1 MRYYT
6 AKNQESGWR
15 RPEVPCSSCGTC
27 QRRPVAARS
36 TFMRSE
42 EIDRERAMSGWNPY
56 YGEEEE
62 TMPERME
69 PGMPDR
75 MNQGMESGMPH
86 RMNQEMEPGMP
97 DRMRQGMAPGMQN
110 RMTPGMGPEMAPG
123 QPGQMNR
130 EMMPERMN
138 SGIGPEMAPGQPEQ
152 MDRDMMPERMNP
164 GIGPEMMP
172 EQMMPHTTE
181 RTTEIMQPYFMQPDY
196 AQVLE
201 EQKMAERD
209 LRMLQS
215 MYPEAA
221 KLLLPYIE
229 EECDKMEYEGSTM
242 YDEYPDPT
250 TIQRL
255 EQRIYEQ
262 TKDQLPEV
270 MVQTDQPQ
278 EQEDILS
285 MQYQGNRRRRG
296 DRSWPNDLIRILL
309 LQEMHHRR
317 CRHRGCRRGR
327 L

>member
-6 AKNQESGWR
+6 DKNQESGWR
-15 RPEVPCSSCGTC
+15 RPEAPCSSCGTC

-62 TMPERME
+62 TMPERM
-69 PGMPDR
+69 
-75 MNQGMESGMPH
+75 
-86 RMNQEMEPGMP
+86 
-97 DRMRQGMAPGMQN
+97 
-110 RMTPGMGPEMAPG
+110 
-123 QPGQMNR
+123 
-130 EMMPERMN
+130 
-138 SGIGPEMAPGQPEQ
+138 
-152 MDRDMMPERMNP
+152 NP

-172 EQMMPHTTE
+172 EQMMPRTTE

-285 MQYQGNRRRRG
+285 MQYQGNRRGRG
-296 DRSWPNDLIRILL
+296 GRSWPNDLIRILL

>member
-42 EIDRERAMSGWNPY
+42 EIERERAMSGWNPY

-62 TMPERME
+62 TMPERM
-69 PGMPDR
+69 
-75 MNQGMESGMPH
+75 
-86 RMNQEMEPGMP
+86 
-97 DRMRQGMAPGMQN
+97 
-110 RMTPGMGPEMAPG
+110 TPG
-123 QPGQMNR
+123 
-130 EMMPERMN
+130 MPERMN
-138 SGIGPEMAPGQPEQ
+138 QEMAPGQPEQ
-152 MDRDMMPERMNP
+152 MNRDMMPERMNP
-164 GIGPEMMP
+164 GIGPEMEPGMPEQMNRDMMPARMNSGIGPEMMPGQP
-172 EQMMPHTTE
+172 EQMMPRTTE
-181 RTTEIMQPYFMQPDY
+181 HTTEIMQPYFMQPDY

-262 TKDQLPEV
+262 TKDQLPEM

-285 MQYQGNRRRRG
+285 MQYQGNRRGRG
-296 DRSWPNDLIRILL
+296 GRSWPNDLIRILL

>member
-1 MRYYT
+1 MHYYT

-15 RPEVPCSSCGTC
+15 RPEVPCSSSGTC
-27 QRRPVAARS
+27 RRRPVVARS
-36 TFMRSE
+36 AFMRSE

-62 TMPERME
+62 PMPE
-69 PGMPDR
+69 R
-75 MNQGMESGMPH
+75 MNQGMGSEPEMTLRMP
-86 RMNQEMEPGMP
+86 
-97 DRMRQGMAPGMQN
+97 N
-110 RMTPGMGPEMAPG
+110 RMTPGME
-123 QPGQMNR
+123 
-130 EMMPERMN
+130 
-138 SGIGPEMAPGQPEQ
+138 
-152 MDRDMMPERMNP
+152 
-164 GIGPEMMP
+164 PEMMREPGQAMYEIPETMNRDTAPGTPPTQAMRETP
-172 EQMMPHTTE
+172 EQPAPRTTE

-201 EQKMAERD
+201 EQKAAERD

-215 MYPEAA
+215 MYPDAA
-221 KLLLPYIE
+221 KMLLPYIE

-250 TIQRL
+250 TVLRL

-262 TKDQLPEV
+262 TKDQLPEM
-270 MVQTDQPQ
+270 MVQTDRPQ

-285 MQYQGNRRRRG
+285 MQYQGNRRGRG
-296 DRSWPNDLIRILL
+296 GRSWPNDLIRILL